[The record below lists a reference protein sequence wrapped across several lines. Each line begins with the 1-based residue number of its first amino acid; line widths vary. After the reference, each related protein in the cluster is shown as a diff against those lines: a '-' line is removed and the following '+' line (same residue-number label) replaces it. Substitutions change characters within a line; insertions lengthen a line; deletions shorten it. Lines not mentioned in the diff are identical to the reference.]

1 MSDKCTEKLS
11 ANVPEELATAWR
23 QRARQAGCTPSELL
37 RDLICMNL
45 LGKTWGEHV
54 NQDRRAALGLQD
66 SSEAQLR
73 VCK

>member
-23 QRARQAGCTPSELL
+23 MRARQAGCTPSELL

-54 NQDRRAALGLQD
+54 TKDRRDALVSQAADQVT
-66 SSEAQLR
+66 LR
-73 VCK
+73 SCK

>member
-23 QRARQAGCTPSELL
+23 MRARQAGCTPSELL
-37 RDLICMNL
+37 CDLICMNL

-54 NQDRRAALGLQD
+54 TQDRRAALESPALEQV
-66 SSEAQLR
+66 ALR
-73 VCK
+73 ACK